1 MIDELIYGNYKGI
14 IKNKNEIWYIEN
26 IEPCFF
32 CSIESNDIG
41 IAMEYWKQEVD
52 YRRKIKFQ

>member
-1 MIDELIYGNYKGI
+1 MKLIYGNYIGI
-14 IKNKNEIWYIEN
+14 IKNIEEIWYIEN
-26 IEPCFF
+26 IEPCSF
-32 CSIESNDIG
+32 CSVKSSDVG